1 MRERDSIRNIKGVG
15 QKAESLY
22 AKLGIYTIGDL
33 LTHYPRQYDVYKP
46 VQPVSEAVDGNVIV
60 LDVSLAT
67 KPKISYVRNL
77 KIVSCTMRD
86 SSGSIPVSWFNMPYL
101 LRSLKMGT
109 HYLLRGK
116 VISKRGRLMLQQ
128 PKMLQYEEYRS
139 MLYRLQPLY
148 PLTAGLTNNAIK
160 KAVDQALSQAELDAE
175 FLPLDM
181 RKKYN
186 LVLHK
191 KALQDI
197 HFPSKEADFFAARNR
212 LVFEEFFLFTLAM
225 HQMKQNRHQKP
236 SDYILHPG
244 DKVFALLENLPY
256 ELTEGQKQAVD
267 EIAADV
273 SSGFV
278 MNRLIQG
285 DVGSGKTIVA
295 QIALLIAVEQ
305 GHQGAI
311 MVPTEVLA
319 EQHYETFCEMFDP
332 LQVRVGL
339 LTGSMTAAEK
349 RDMQAQIAA
358 GEIDIVVGTQA
369 LIQDKVEYKDLAM
382 IVTDEQHRFGVRQ
395 RESFYA
401 KGHTPHMLVMSATP
415 IPRTLAIILYGE
427 LDISVIKGLPKGRL
441 PIQNCV
447 VDTGYRPQS
456 YRFIEKEVEKGHQ
469 AYVICPM
476 VEESENMEAENVTDY
491 AQTLREEMST
501 KIRIEVLHGKM
512 KPAQK
517 NEIEVGIN
525 VPNATVMMVENAE
538 RFGLAQ
544 LHQLRGRVGRGSAQS
559 YCIFMMGK
567 PSKETKQRLQVLEQS
582 NDGFLVAE
590 EDLKL
595 RGPGD
600 LFGDLNFKLADIY
613 QDAAILKQANE
624 AAAGF
629 ERTDIIEMCKKYRGL
644 REKIQTYTDEIFL

>member
-1 MRERDSIRNIKGVG
+1 
-15 QKAESLY
+15 
-22 AKLGIYTIGDL
+22 
-33 LTHYPRQYDVYKP
+33 
-46 VQPVSEAVDGNVIV
+46 
-60 LDVSLAT
+60 
-67 KPKISYVRNL
+67 
-77 KIVSCTMRD
+77 
-86 SSGSIPVSWFNMPYL
+86 
-101 LRSLKMGT
+101 
-109 HYLLRGK
+109 
-116 VISKRGRLMLQQ
+116 
-128 PKMLQYEEYRS
+128 
-139 MLYRLQPLY
+139 
-148 PLTAGLTNNAIK
+148 
-160 KAVDQALSQAELDAE
+160 
-175 FLPLDM
+175 
-181 RKKYN
+181 
-186 LVLHK
+186 
-191 KALQDI
+191 
-197 HFPSKEADFFAARNR
+197 
-212 LVFEEFFLFTLAM
+212 
-225 HQMKQNRHQKP
+225 
-236 SDYILHPG
+236 
-244 DKVFALLENLPY
+244 
-256 ELTEGQKQAVD
+256 
-267 EIAADV
+267 
-273 SSGFV
+273 

-319 EQHYETFCEMFDP
+319 EQHYETFCKMFDP

-339 LTGSMTAAEK
+339 LTGSMTAAAK

-517 NEIEVGIN
+517 NEIMERFVSGAIDVLVSTTVIEVGIN

-544 LHQLRGRVGRGSAQS
+544 LHQLRGRVGRGKWQS
-559 YCIFMMGK
+559 YCILM
-567 PSKETKQRLQVLEQS
+567 STKETKESRERLQVLVNS
-582 NDGFLVAE
+582 NDGFYIAK
-590 EDLKL
+590 EDLVL
-595 RGPGD
+595 RGQGD
-600 LFGDLNFKLADIY
+600 LFGIRQSGEQVFLIADIFE
-613 QDAAILKQANE
+613 DAKLLQQASKEAKEMSADEKALLYKKNE
-624 AAAGF
+624 
-629 ERTDIIEMCKKYRGL
+629 RL
-644 REKIQTYTDEIFL
+644 RNRLNRYLGQITL